1 MRSLISLMTIVIAGC
16 ATSESGRNSLL
27 IETVAQG
34 RPLTGASCT
43 VQTGSGSWQLTTPGN
58 VVVGPASGDLRIV
71 CEKPGY
77 RTAELTYRTGA
88 GYGNPGMGLGVGG
101 GSGGVGVGFGLS
113 FPLGKRRGV
122 YPDHFTVEMN
132 PL

>member
-1 MRSLISLMTIVIAGC
+1 MRTLISLITIAIAGC
-16 ATSESGRNSLL
+16 ATSESGGDSLL

-34 RPLTGASCT
+34 QPLAGANCT
-43 VQTGSGSWQLTTPGN
+43 VHTGSGNWEVTTPGN
-58 VVVGPASGDLRIV
+58 IVVGTTNGDLRIV
-71 CEKPGY
+71 CEKPGF
-77 RTAELTYRTGA
+77 RTSELTYRMPGR
-88 GYGNPGMGLGVGG
+88 YGNPGLGLGVGG

-113 FPLGKRRGV
+113 FPLGKRRAA